1 MAEINKKSAPQ
12 HEVVEII
19 KHGSWGHVEYIHKLK
34 CGHAEVR
41 KRIASTPRLACT
53 SCVKAAE
60 ATHMLSELAKP
71 PSVYL
76 DSSEIHDEIAIDIA
90 STEQDIA
97 RLRAAIAL
105 RLGIDSDAI
114 DMIVDETTDTPT
126 IVQVVIFMDAYQAIA
141 FANQESSA

>member
-1 MAEINKKSAPQ
+1 MANVNKKSAPQ
-12 HEVVEII
+12 HEVIEII
-19 KHGSWGHVEYIHKLK
+19 KHGSWGRVEYIHKLK

-41 KRIASTPRLACT
+41 KRVASTPRLACV

-76 DSSEIHDEIAIDIA
+76 DSSEIHDEIAADIA

-97 RLRAAIAL
+97 RLRADIASK
-105 RLGIDSDAI
+105 LGVDSDAI
-114 DMIVDETTDTPT
+114 DMIIDETTESPS
-126 IVQVVIFMDAYQAIA
+126 IVQVVIFMDTYQAIA
-141 FANQESSA
+141 FVNQESSA